1 MVIGGKLMA
10 DLPSMPTVTALAFM
24 AIAIVAV
31 TAVVIR
37 MFIQYYRRKRLAAL
51 LIAMSFLFWGLAAIA
66 TFIGALLQYINY
78 NSLPVIDNVIQYPE
92 GAIQYSRYGIN
103 IGYLFSAITNI
114 FIVYFVSEIFSQKQI
129 FKYTG
134 KIMPILHG
142 LINGV
147 TIGMIIHLIA
157 RSFNPENPE
166 YLNPA
171 YGLGE
176 TIYHLAWT
184 MTAFTILLVFSAQA
198 RRNASL
204 RWEKAGFS
212 FIIAT
217 AVLAQLVY
225 VFFAIDLAVQEIWVN
240 TFGSGY
246 THFNNLGWLTAAI
259 MVILAYF
266 GFFMP
271 NWLRERL
278 KQLEVK

>member
-1 MVIGGKLMA
+1 MA
-10 DLPSMPTVTALAFM
+10 DLPSTPTVTALVMM

-37 MFIQYYRRKRLAAL
+37 MFIQYYRRRRLAAL
-51 LIAMSFLFWGLAAIA
+51 LIAFSFLFWGLAAIA
-66 TFIGALLQYINY
+66 TFVGTLLQ
-78 NSLPVIDNVIQYPE
+78 LVLYPDGAIE

-103 IGYLFSAITNI
+103 IGYIFSALTNI
-114 FIVYFVSEIFSQKQI
+114 FIVYFVSEIFSQKQV

-142 LINGV
+142 ILNGV
-147 TIGMIIHLIA
+147 TIGMIIHLFV
-157 RSFNPENPE
+157 RSFDPTSSD

-171 YGLGE
+171 YGLGK

-184 MTAFTILLVFSAQA
+184 MTAFTILLVFSVQA
-198 RRNASL
+198 RKKASL
-204 RWEKAGFS
+204 RWEKVGFS

-225 VFFAIDLAVQEIWVN
+225 VFFAIDLVVQDVWASV
-240 TFGSGY
+240 FDSGY

-259 MVILAYF
+259 MVNLAYI

-278 KQLEVK
+278 KKPEAKINGSQ